1 MAAAGRLANAEY
13 SQVLAVFIALA
24 GYYSDNSALLISLFA
39 PGVARVLEVTNSQF
53 AVILCVHRL
62 ADKARQG
69 AAPQRERGFRD
80 TS

>member
-13 SQVLAVFIALA
+13 SPVLAVFLALA

-39 PGVARVLEVTNSQF
+39 PGVARVLEVTNSPF
-53 AVILCVHRL
+53 AVIFCVHRL
-62 ADKARQG
+62 ANKAQQG

-80 TS
+80 PS